1 MFVPD
6 ISVTTSLAW
15 NPPTIKICK
24 RVFNVETLR
33 RIDTWIADKGHE
45 ANAAGTDN
53 LTVQYVLCTLFEDH
67 TDIFADRGAAQQRDS
82 KIDWTRPA
90 ARIQTAS
97 RAGRK

>member
-1 MFVPD
+1 MCEASDDRTINDLFVPD

-45 ANAAGTDN
+45 ANAAGADN
-53 LTVQYVLCTLFEDH
+53 LTVRTLFEDD
-67 TDIFADRGAAQQRDS
+67 TDIFADRHA
-82 KIDWTRPA
+82 P
-90 ARIQTAS
+90 
-97 RAGRK
+97 